1 MIAVKFVRVHF
12 DKLSHTMSHNELMYL
27 NHSGFAVRCCI
38 AGVMGSWVLL
48 RDAATIAMDL
58 QLRLPPLNAEALLQ
72 RFCFDLALPL
82 VSSCP
87 PSALSLLVLSGQTWQ
102 LV

>member
-1 MIAVKFVRVHF
+1 
-12 DKLSHTMSHNELMYL
+12 
-27 NHSGFAVRCCI
+27 
-38 AGVMGSWVLL
+38 MGSWLLL

-82 VSSCP
+82 VTSCP
-87 PSALSLLVLSGQTWQ
+87 PSALSLILCSLGKNGNWSDSCTVCRN
-102 LV
+102 